1 MSLDLSS
8 VFAKLHRSTENF
20 EEVKTRVS
28 TRLNSGEF
36 RVSMQLNA
44 DATEHVWKIHA
55 PNGTDFTDV
64 SVCVG
69 DCLHNLR
76 SALDHLVYAI
86 AVHESGQNPPP
97 KESTLAFPLANDP
110 AEFKKAK
117 NRIATL
123 SSGAQDVIEQM
134 QPYNRNTNGKASA
147 VGVLAKLDDIDKHRL
162 LQLVALMP
170 HSTSLGG
177 FENVVGEKKMSIV
190 DWPKVG
196 LSDGTVICTMSFSS
210 PQPNFKGTFK
220 GTFSLALHHE
230 FGPPYS
236 GITEIVRLLNA
247 VGAEVEAVVKTVATA
262 VV

>member
-28 TRLNSGEF
+28 TRLKSGEF
-36 RVSMQLNA
+36 RVSMQLNS
-44 DATEHVWKIHA
+44 DTTVHVWRFHA
-55 PNGTDFTDV
+55 PKGTDFTDV
-64 SVCVG
+64 SVRVG

-97 KESTLAFPLANDP
+97 KEGTLAFPLANSP
-110 AEFKKAK
+110 AEFKKAR

-123 SSGAQDVIEQM
+123 SSGVQDVIERV
-134 QPYNRNTNGKASA
+134 QPFNRTTNGKASA
-147 VGVLAKLDDIDKHRL
+147 IGVLAKLDDIDKHRL

-170 HSTSLGG
+170 HSTTLSGW
-177 FENVVGEKKMSIV
+177 ENVEGEKKVSIV

-196 LSDGTVICTMSFSS
+196 LSDGAVICAMSFSS

-230 FGPPYS
+230 FGPPYA

-247 VGAEVEAVVKTVATA
+247 VGAEVEAVVKIVATA